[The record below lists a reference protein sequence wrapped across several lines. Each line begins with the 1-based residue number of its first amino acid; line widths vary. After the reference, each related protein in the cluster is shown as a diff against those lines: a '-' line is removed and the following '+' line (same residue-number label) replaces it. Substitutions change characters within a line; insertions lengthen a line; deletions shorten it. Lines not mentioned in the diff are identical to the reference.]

1 MPRLIGVIVDDRFD
15 RLTGLLVEIAD
26 QTGKFPVHQDL
37 LYYPGM
43 VGNNSRF
50 EFRASGAYIFR
61 PNGTA
66 LPTGNTS
73 SCSLELSRIL
83 WDRFRFENNYET
95 VVTGSISQLVTVD
108 GPVVTEI
115 YQEFSDWSS
124 QIIRLIPGQ
133 PYVEFD
139 WIVGPIPV
147 KDNVGKE
154 IITRFTVKDMK
165 TRGIFYTDSN
175 GREILPRKINFQ
187 PSYQVEVTEPESGNY
202 YPVNSVAYVEDV
214 LTGRR
219 MAVLNDRAQGASS
232 LQEGSL
238 EFMVIQSNSIRFIQ
252 LYWFCVYV
260 CVCVKASSF
269 IIMEINFVFFFL
281 FKFMMNT
288 S

>member
-1 MPRLIGVIVDDRFD
+1 M
-15 RLTGLLVEIAD
+15 
-26 QTGKFPVHQDL
+26 
-37 LYYPGM
+37 
-43 VGNNSRF
+43 
-50 EFRASGAYIFR
+50 
-61 PNGTA
+61 
-66 LPTGNTS
+66 
-73 SCSLELSRIL
+73 
-83 WDRFRFENNYET
+83 
-95 VVTGSISQLVTVD
+95 TGSISQLVTVD

-252 LYWFCVYV
+252 LY
-260 CVCVKASSF
+260 
-269 IIMEINFVFFFL
+269 
-281 FKFMMNT
+281 
-288 S
+288 